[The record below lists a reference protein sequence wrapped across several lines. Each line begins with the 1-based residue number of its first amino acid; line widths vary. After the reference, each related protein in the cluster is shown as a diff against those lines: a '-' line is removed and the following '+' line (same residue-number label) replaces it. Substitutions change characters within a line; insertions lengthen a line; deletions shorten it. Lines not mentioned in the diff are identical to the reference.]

1 MCVMEPPFAFHTS
14 ALVFVG
20 LLLRCACLCVCR
32 YAYAIYCIIMVAV
45 FVVGMPAGILYAL
58 SRHRFTLFGP
68 ASQSTRKRLGFLYHM

>member
-1 MCVMEPPFAFHTS
+1 MRFTPP
-14 ALVFVG
+14 
-20 LLLRCACLCVCR
+20 LLCSSGCGVPVCVCR